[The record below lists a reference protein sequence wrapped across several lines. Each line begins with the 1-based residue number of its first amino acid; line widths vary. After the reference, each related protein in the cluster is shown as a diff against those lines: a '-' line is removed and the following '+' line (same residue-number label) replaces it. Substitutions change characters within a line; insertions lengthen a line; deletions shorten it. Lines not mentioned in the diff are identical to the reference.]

1 MAEVKSPYNF
11 VPAPTESEVFKPEW
25 ANQVSHDI
33 PFSDGESGEITLK
46 ITAET
51 PIFIRNGHA
60 KDVEQNEFSHIGE
73 GANKR
78 YFIPA
83 TSIKGML
90 RNVLEIMSFSRMK
103 QVDEKPFFGLRD
115 MNNIEY
121 KSETNQSQLKSGWL
135 KKEGGQWFMYPVNH
149 VRVPMSDIERK
160 CNLLNEQLQNASDA
174 IQKYNL
180 LGNNKAEEVTLSLVK
195 ELVKVIKGKNGKS
208 DKQIP
213 YGNLYEFDNS
223 GTFVGNIV
231 LFGNI
236 DNKHYDFVF
245 AKETTT
251 KYPVDTALIEKMDK
265 LDDALWNYHKPSNR
279 IPVFFKLEGNK
290 VKHFGFSKLYRLNN
304 GHSIGD
310 LEAVKSYKTRKKED
324 LDLAQ
329 LIFGTVDEISEP
341 LKGRVFISHAFCS
354 VSPSPTPQ
362 NTEERVLSSPKPSY
376 YPFYLK
382 QEDNQPYNTYLNNNS
397 VLAGFKRYPV
407 HINPKPNGNHT
418 NENIPS
424 HFNPLP
430 SKTSFECKIRFHNLR
445 KVELGGLLSAIT
457 FHNTPNL
464 FHNLGAAKP
473 YGFGKVKIDISN
485 QPEYNQYMAQFENKM
500 NEVLKKEWIQTPQ
513 INELFSMAKTP
524 VSQDVDT
531 SLIYPQLELPNV
543 QARDANE
550 FVNYKKANP
559 KLYLPQYSTINGN
572 FNCVSLLNDEIL
584 KIINKEKLEKIQEER
599 RKEKEKKEA
608 EEQHSKEIQALE
620 IHAMEALESNDFETV
635 IDCYE
640 KLDKMS
646 TAGFDLNT
654 KLQEVELKKTKHL
667 SKIEEQ
673 RRLEESLSSDDIELI
688 TQFLKDYPLS
698 SKKQELEM
706 KLSNLKAA
714 SGIPERL
721 RTLTNWE
728 NFKKEAPRWIKKVKD
743 SGEFVKFEAEFQDVV
758 EKIVRVQFESDKTKR
773 IWLTGTFDS
782 NHEWKKVTEWLGKE
796 KSQKLYKQLIG

>member
-1 MAEVKSPYNF
+1 MTEVKSPYNF
-11 VPAPTESEVFKPEW
+11 VPAPTESEVYKPEW

-51 PIFIRNGHA
+51 PIFIRNGHSR
-60 KDVEQNEFSHIGE
+60 DVEENEFSHIGE

-90 RNVLEIMSFSRMK
+90 RNVLEIISFSRMK

-115 MNNIEY
+115 MNNNEY
-121 KSETNQSQLKSGWL
+121 KRETNQSQLRSGWL
-135 KKEGGQWFMYPVNH
+135 KKEGNKWFMYPVNH

-160 CNLLNEQLQNASDA
+160 YNILNRQLQNASDA
-174 IQKYNL
+174 IQKYNT
-180 LGNNKAEEVTLSLVK
+180 LGANKNVEVRLNFVRELIKNIRGTNINYGSLYRFDT
-195 ELVKVIKGKNGKS
+195 NG
-208 DKQIP
+208 
-213 YGNLYEFDNS
+213 N
-223 GTFVGNIV
+223 FVGNIV

-245 AKETTT
+245 AKETDIR
-251 KYPVDTALIEKMDK
+251 YSVDTALIEKMDK

-279 IPVFFKLEGNK
+279 IPVFFKLEGDK

-310 LEAVKSYKTRKKED
+310 LEPVHSYKSSKKDE

-329 LIFGTVDEISEP
+329 LIFGAVDDISEP

-354 VSPSPTPQ
+354 DNPTAQ

-382 QEDNQPYNTYLNNNS
+382 QEDNKPYNTYLNNNS

-407 HINPKPNGNHT
+407 HINTKPNGNHA

-424 HFNPLP
+424 NFNPLP
-430 SKTSFECKIRFHNLR
+430 ARTSFECKIRFHNLR
-445 KVELGGLLSAIT
+445 KVELGALLSAIT

-473 YGFGKVKIDISN
+473 YGFGKVKLTILN
-485 QPEYNQYMAQFENKM
+485 RPKYNQYMAQFENKM
-500 NEVLKKEWIQTPQ
+500 NEVLKKVWIQTPQ
-513 INELFSMAKTP
+513 IGELFSMAKTP
-524 VSQDVDT
+524 VSQAVDT
-531 SLIYPQLELPNV
+531 SLNYPQLELPSV
-543 QARDANE
+543 QAKDANE
-550 FVNYKKANP
+550 FVNYKKAT
-559 KLYLPQYSTINGN
+559 LALTSYSLANGI
-572 FNCVSLLNDEIL
+572 VKITSLL
-584 KIINKEKLEKIQEER
+584 
-599 RKEKEKKEA
+599 KEA
-608 EEQHSKEIQALE
+608 EEQRIKEIQALE
-620 IHAMEALESNDFETV
+620 SCAKEALESSDFETA
-635 IDCYE
+635 IECYE
-640 KLDKMS
+640 KLGKMNIV
-646 TAGFDLNT
+646 GFDLNA
-654 KLQEVELKKTKHL
+654 KLQEVELRKTKHL

-673 RRLEESLSSDDIELI
+673 RRLEEVLPSDDIELI

-706 KLSNLKAA
+706 KLSNLKAS

-721 RTLTNWE
+721 RILTNWD
-728 NFKKEAPRWIKKVKD
+728 NFKKEAQRWIKKVKD

-758 EKIVRVQFESDKTKR
+758 VKIVRVQFESDKTKKVW
-773 IWLTGTFDS
+773 ITGTFES
-782 NHEWKKVTEWLGKE
+782 NHEWKRVTEWLGNE
-796 KSQKLYKQLIG
+796 RAQKLHNELTNSK